1 MIYEEGSRNLRKIES
16 SVRDKKDTNHVYHTC
31 PRENL
36 MVAFNYL
43 RVAIWRYILWLK
55 RKESKIN
62 VWKLKVAIQQASN
75 KWNLLHNE

>member
-1 MIYEEGSRNLRKIES
+1 
-16 SVRDKKDTNHVYHTC
+16 
-31 PRENL
+31 

-43 RVAIWRYILWLK
+43 RVAIWIYILWLK